1 MLNECTTFTKGSGY
15 GLEKIKIRVEP
26 DQLFYD
32 SPPDTHI
39 ESCVQD
45 IREKMLDSLRD
56 LTSTHVLCIVVG
68 RVRCAPHI
76 HALWYLRS
84 DVMTLLAGQY
94 GESAAREQLRVITEM
109 FRGLLPA
116 GMGSRP
122 SPLRRH

>member
-1 MLNECTTFTKGSGY
+1 MGWKKSKFASSLISF
-15 GLEKIKIRVEP
+15 
-26 DQLFYD
+26 FYD

-56 LTSTHVLCIVVG
+56 LTSTHVLYFVVG
-68 RVRCAPHI
+68 RVRCAPNI
-76 HALWYLRS
+76 QALWYLRS
-84 DVMTLLAGQY
+84 DVMTLLAWQH

-122 SPLRRH
+122 SPLRRR